1 MASKAVDQ
9 FGKEF
14 RMWKSHQMKMHAVRI
29 ALMSIL
35 WMSAL
40 GGRTFVRIPQQP
52 SAAETTQM
60 ARQLLLERIDA
71 IAENSFCRNE
81 FAREEIDLEKL
92 RSIVR
97 QTRFYDAAGI
107 EGELRFS
114 AVVGK
119 PASPDQTLRTLALQV
134 DADAFVLGYV
144 DDGRYVRTNRVILG
158 LGYFE
163 QRAAEGGALR
173 PTTLEEK
180 QALLLHEILH
190 IALGQGD
197 DYLDKRELCPLRLL
211 SFCPRS
217 LNARSSAGHPSRL
230 AE

>member
-1 MASKAVDQ
+1 LQQKAVDQ
-9 FGKEF
+9 FGEESEM
-14 RMWKSHQMKMHAVRI
+14 RKSQHLNMRFVRI
-29 ALMSIL
+29 ALVSIL
-35 WMSAL
+35 WMRAL
-40 GGRTFVRIPQQP
+40 GGRTVVRIPQHP
-52 SAAETTQM
+52 NALETTQM
-60 ARQLLLERIDA
+60 ARQLVLERIDA
-71 IAENSFCRNE
+71 IAENRQCRNE
-81 FAREEIDLEKL
+81 FAREEIDLETL

-107 EGELRFS
+107 EGDLRFS

-144 DDGRYVRTNRVILG
+144 EGGQYIRTRRVVLG

-163 QRAAEGGALR
+163 QREPQGALR
-173 PTTLEEK
+173 RTTLEEK

-190 IALGQGD
+190 IALGKGD

-217 LNARSSAGHPSRL
+217 PNTRSSAGDPSRL

>member
-1 MASKAVDQ
+1 MISKAVDRI
-9 FGKEF
+9 GKEF
-14 RMWKSHQMKMHAVRI
+14 GMRKTHQMKMHAVRI
-29 ALMSIL
+29 ALISIL

-40 GGRTFVRIPQQP
+40 GGGTLVRIPQQP
-52 SAAETTQM
+52 VAAETTQM

-71 IAENSFCRNE
+71 IAENSQCRNE
-81 FAREEIDLEKL
+81 FAREKIDLVTL

-97 QTRFYDAAGI
+97 QARFYDAGGA
-107 EGELRFS
+107 EGDLRFS

-119 PASPDQTLRTLALQV
+119 PASPDKTLHTLALQV

-144 DDGRYVRTNRVILG
+144 DDGRYIRTNRVVLG

-163 QRAAEGGALR
+163 QRAPQEGALR

-180 QALLLHEILH
+180 QAILLHEMLH
-190 IALGQGD
+190 IALGKGD

-217 LNARSSAGHPSRL
+217 LNARGEVEDPSRL